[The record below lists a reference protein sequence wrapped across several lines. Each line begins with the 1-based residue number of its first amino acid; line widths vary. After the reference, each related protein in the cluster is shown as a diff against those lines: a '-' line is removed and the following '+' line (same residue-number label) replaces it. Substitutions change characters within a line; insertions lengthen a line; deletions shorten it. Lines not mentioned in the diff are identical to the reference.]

1 MQSWLAGKGPN
12 ADSMKV
18 VIRSW
23 LAGIALA
30 PIGELIVVWDM
41 RGLPPR
47 AVNPGLLRAVRDE
60 SEGYLKQ
67 RAAPFIP
74 SDCHLYR
81 SHQLYCS
88 SSY

>member
-1 MQSWLAGKGPN
+1 MQSWLTGRGPN

-30 PIGELIVVWDM
+30 PVGELMVVWDM
-41 RGLPPR
+41 RGLPPQ

-67 RAAPFIP
+67 RAAPCIQ
-74 SDCHLYR
+74 SV
-81 SHQLYCS
+81 SHYNHDI
-88 SSY
+88 